1 MFCNKC
7 GSQLPPNS
15 KFCNNCGAPVN
26 AGMSA
31 VKKIAIVALCIC
43 VAAGATVGAVWAV
56 RKMMTAADKPSKTVS
71 AAENTASVPETEDFT
86 VAAGNYTFASGAGG
100 WSTDITVNA
109 DGTFAGTFHDN
120 DYIEEDGCVAQIM
133 FAEFTG
139 KFENIE
145 KVNDYTYSFKVKS
158 LEYKQPIDKEEIIE
172 EDYGKVKYVYSDA
185 YGLAK
190 AKTVY
195 LFTKGAPVNELPEEF
210 VNWARYPL
218 ALPEDA
224 STLPF
229 KGLYNVDEQYGF
241 VGE

>member
-15 KFCNNCGAPVN
+15 KFCNNCGAQVN
-26 AGMSA
+26 AGMSP
-31 VKKIAIVALCIC
+31 VKKIIIIALCVC
-43 VAAGATVGAVWAV
+43 VAAGAIVGAVWVV
-56 RKMMTAADKPSKTVS
+56 RKMITAADKPSKTVS
-71 AAENTASVPETEDFT
+71 AAENTASTPETEDFS
-86 VAAGNYTFASGAGG
+86 VAAGNYTFSSGAGG
-100 WSTDITVNA
+100 WMTYITVNA
-109 DGTFAGTFHDN
+109 DGSFSGDFHDN
-120 DYIEEDGCVAQIM
+120 DYTEEDGCEVQITLAQ
-133 FAEFTG
+133 FTG
-139 KFENIE
+139 RFESIK

-158 LEYKQPIDKEEIIE
+158 LDYKKPIDTTEIVDEEF
-172 EDYGKVKYVYSDA
+172 GRTKYIYSTA
-185 YGLAK
+185 YGLAE

-218 ALPEDA
+218 ALPEGA
-224 STLPF
+224 TTLPF